1 MKNGFDAVVLGAGV
15 VGGAVAYYLS
25 KEGLR
30 VCLMDREAVGSG
42 ASAHGHGALS
52 IVGKDFRPGAH
63 FQLGLEGMRFFPG
76 FVESLMEDSGLD
88 PMYHDM
94 PGISLAMVEEEE
106 RIFKEVVEWQ
116 SEYVDAKWIE
126 GDEVQRLEPRINP
139 EALGGALYHHGQV
152 DGYRLSLALAQAVE
166 RMGGELLLREATGL
180 KTQGDRV
187 VGVTYPGG
195 EIAADSVVISM
206 GAWSE
211 GARDWLNFPV
221 PVRPLHG
228 EVLHVRVPGKPI
240 PIFITTARHGPIFP
254 RRDGITMVG
263 SVGGVSMSG
272 MDVDA
277 RHVFDPHETGP
288 WEYDLQPSEWGRNFI
303 LERVLTIMP
312 AMADAE
318 VVDHLAGVR
327 PLSADRMPLIG
338 PVPGWTGVYMA
349 TGHGTKG
356 IHLSAITGRI
366 LADQVVRGSTE
377 MPVDADFFSPQ
388 RFAYLLEK

>member
-1 MKNGFDAVVLGAGV
+1 MKSGFDAVVLGAGV
-15 VGGAVAYYLS
+15 VGGAVAYFLS
-25 KEGLR
+25 KEGQK

-52 IVGKDFRPGAH
+52 IVGKDFKPGAH
-63 FQLGLEGMRFFPG
+63 FEIGLEGMRFFPG
-76 FVESLMEDSGLD
+76 FIQGLIEDSGLD
-88 PMYHDM
+88 PMYHEM
-94 PGISLAMVEEEE
+94 PGVSLAMLEEEE
-106 RIFKEVVEWQ
+106 RIFREVIEWQ
-116 SEYVDAKWIE
+116 GEYVDVKWVD
-126 GDEVQRLEPRINP
+126 GDEVRRLEPRISS
-139 EALGGALYHHGQV
+139 EVLGGVTYQHGQV

-166 RMGGELLLREATGL
+166 RMGGEVLLREATGF
-180 KTQGDRV
+180 KTEGDRV
-187 VGVTYPGG
+187 TGVTYPGG
-195 EIAADSVVISM
+195 EVGADNVVVAM

-211 GARDWLNFPV
+211 GARRWLNFPI

-240 PIFITTARHGPIFP
+240 EIFIMTARHGPILP
-254 RRDGITMVG
+254 RRDGITLVG

-277 RHVFDPHETGP
+277 THVFDPHETGP

-303 LERVLTIMP
+303 LDRVLSVMP
-312 AMADAE
+312 ALEDAE
-318 VVDHLAGVR
+318 VVAHLAGVR

-338 PVPGWTGVYMA
+338 PVPGWDGVYLA

-366 LADQVVRGSTE
+366 LADLMVRGDTE
-377 MPVDADFFSPQ
+377 VPVPVDAFSPL
-388 RFAYLLEK
+388 RFAYLIH

>member
-15 VGGAVAYYLS
+15 VGGAVAYFLS
-25 KEGLR
+25 KEGLK
-30 VCLMDREAVGSG
+30 VCLMDRESVGSG

-63 FQLGLEGMRFFPG
+63 FELGLEGMRFFPG
-76 FVESLMEDSGLD
+76 FVQSLMEESGID
-88 PMYHDM
+88 PMYHEMD
-94 PGISLAMVEEEE
+94 GVSLAMLEEEE
-106 RIFKEVVEWQ
+106 SIFKEAAEWQ
-116 SEYVDAKWIE
+116 SRHMEARWID
-126 GDEVQRLEPRINP
+126 GDEVRRLEPRISP
-139 EALGGALYHHGQV
+139 DALGGVLYRHGQV

-166 RMGGELLLREATGL
+166 RMGGQVLLREARGL

-187 VGVTYPGG
+187 VGVTHEGG
-195 EIAADSVVISM
+195 EVAADRVVIAM

-211 GARDWLNFPV
+211 GARDWLHFPI

-228 EVLHVRVPGKPI
+228 EVLQVRVPGRPLA
-240 PIFITTARHGPIFP
+240 IFVITARHGPILP
-254 RRDGITMVG
+254 RRDGITLVG

-277 RHVFDPHETGP
+277 KHVFDPQETGP
-288 WEYDLQPSEWGRNFI
+288 WEYDLRPSEWGRNFI
-303 LERVLTIMP
+303 LERVLNVIP
-312 AMADAE
+312 ALEDAE

-327 PLSADRMPLIG
+327 PLCADRMPLIG
-338 PVPGWTGVYMA
+338 PVPGWRGVYLA

-366 LADQVVRGSTE
+366 LADLMVRGSTE
-377 MPVDADFFSPQ
+377 VPVDADAFSPN
-388 RFAYLLEK
+388 RFAYLAG